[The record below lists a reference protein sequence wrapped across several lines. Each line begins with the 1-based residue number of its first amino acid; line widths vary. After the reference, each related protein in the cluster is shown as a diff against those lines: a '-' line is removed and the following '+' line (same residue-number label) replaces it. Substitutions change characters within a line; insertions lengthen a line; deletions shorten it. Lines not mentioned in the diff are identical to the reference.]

1 MNLLSTIK
9 QNAFLRIVLS
19 TLAVIAVPFFLISTN
34 VRLAVNSPRLYD
46 YGFNKYAIMEK
57 TNIGSDQLREAGQ
70 QIRDYFNSDEN
81 FLTVRV
87 LLNGVYVYNLYNTRE
102 VLHMKDVK
110 SLIRGIYLTQ
120 SVTGIYLVAF
130 AVAVFLIRRKTWL
143 ADFSQCILLGCGI
156 TLLMVLLAGVSA
168 LMDFDRLFLT
178 FHLVS
183 FTNDLWQLDPKTDY
197 LIAMFPQGFF
207 LDATILIAA
216 ATIFES
222 LVLGAACIGLKKL
235 TRAAQP

>member
-9 QNAFLRIVLS
+9 QRTFLRILLY

-46 YGFNKYAIMEK
+46 YGFNKYEIMEK
-57 TNIGSDQLREAGQ
+57 TNIASDQLREAGQ

-87 LLNGVYVYNLYNTRE
+87 LFNGVYVYNLYNTRE

-120 SVTGIYLVAF
+120 SVTGIYLIAF
-130 AVAVFLIRRKTWL
+130 AAAVFLIRRKTWF
-143 ADFSQCILLGCGI
+143 AEFSQCILVGCGI
-156 TLLMVLLAGVSA
+156 TLAIVLLAGVSA
-168 LMDFDRLFLT
+168 LVDFDRLFLT

-197 LIAMFPQGFF
+197 LIAMFPQEFF
-207 LDATILIAA
+207 LDATILIAV
-216 ATIFES
+216 ATVLES
-222 LVLGAACIGLKKL
+222 LVLGAVCIGLKKL
-235 TRAAQP
+235 TKSVQP